1 MHEKFTFGVLQ
12 SSGTGHE
19 NNYHSGF
26 IEMGIDTKC
35 ALIVLIDDH
44 SFKLPVTCTGEDR
57 EIFHSKPMQLC
68 PITGSCVLA
77 VGCLLSCT
85 VLGSCT
91 EIQTMFL
98 LCRSSGEIKLCFGSL

>member
-19 NNYHSGF
+19 HNKYSGF
-26 IEMGIDTKC
+26 IEMGIDRKC

-57 EIFHSKPMQLC
+57 EIFTVNQC
-68 PITGSCVLA
+68 SCVQLLA
-77 VGCLLSCT
+77 HVCL
-85 VLGSCT
+85 
-91 EIQTMFL
+91 Q
-98 LCRSSGEIKLCFGSL
+98 